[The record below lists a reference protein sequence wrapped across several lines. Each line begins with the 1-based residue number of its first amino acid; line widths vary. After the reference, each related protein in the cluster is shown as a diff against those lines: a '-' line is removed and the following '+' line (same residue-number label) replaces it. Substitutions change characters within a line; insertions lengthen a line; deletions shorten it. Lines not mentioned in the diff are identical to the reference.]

1 MYMSHTRI
9 EKVKRTEQLTTTT
22 EKKKKTA
29 KDAIGEWTA
38 LTLEEQ

>member
-22 EKKKKTA
+22 EKKKTA